1 MTQSPSGV
9 LRFGPFALDRDQ
21 RLLRLGDESL
31 PLGSR
36 AMDILLALVDAGG
49 GLLSKDALIARV
61 WPGATV
67 DESTLRV
74 HIAALRKAIG
84 DGKDGVRYIVNEQS
98 RGYRFVAPI
107 TGAAPPA
114 TPPPVV
120 DDRLPGPSG
129 RMVGRQAIVA
139 SLAELMP
146 ERRLITISG
155 PGGIGKTTVAVA
167 VAEALMASRGYRAL
181 FVDLAPISDPAR
193 VASALAARLNVALSG
208 GDPLPDLIARLREA
222 PALIILDNCEHV
234 VDAAADLAEAIHRDA
249 PLVHVLATSR
259 EPLRVDGE
267 WVHRLQ
273 TLPSPGADNAL
284 SAEAAAGFAAVQ
296 LFVERARAAN
306 DAFALTDG
314 NARAV
319 AEICRRLDG
328 MPLALELAA
337 ARIDMMG
344 PEDLAAHLDD
354 RFSLLTNGRR
364 TALPR
369 QQTLRATLDWSYGLL
384 PTEDQTV
391 LKRLGVFAG
400 PFSLDSARAVA
411 SCEIIDRFKVLEI
424 VAGLAGKSLLAVDT
438 AGPTTL
444 YRLLDTTRAYAR
456 EKLDQGADA
465 QRTARNHAEHCCT
478 QFTDTD
484 NAWEGRAKREW
495 LADKSR
501 QIDEVR
507 AALAWAFSDEGDL
520 ALAIRLIV
528 VSAPLWFHLSLPGEY
543 LTLAERAVAAIPR
556 TSLAGSV
563 EEMELLA
570 ALGHAL
576 WHTRGP
582 TPAMREAF
590 ARALQIAEDRGDI
603 GLKMRALWGLWAQA
617 ILAGDYAECAPYAH
631 QFKTPADLSGDIAA
645 IQTADHMLALLHHFA
660 GDQAQARR
668 LVQDVLSGDATPARV
683 NHANHAQV
691 DGGVAA
697 HALLMRI
704 LWLQGLPDQALA
716 LAESTARFALDT
728 DHDLTI
734 CYGLAIGAIPVAL
747 WTGQDALARQ
757 WTDALLQRASGHAVG
772 YWEIWGQGFQAALS
786 PGGRAP
792 SRAFAMQAEGF
803 ATANANMA
811 DPATLARLDQQPS
824 LWCGPELMRLSAAA
838 GGGDGEAVLSKALA
852 LAQAQGAL
860 SWELRIALSLAKTW
874 ARSGQIERGRALV
887 TSVLERFSEGGA
899 TTDQQQARAWLEA
912 APTQA

>member
-1 MTQSPSGV
+1 VTSSPSNI
-9 LRFGPFALDRDQ
+9 LQFGLLTLHRDQ
-21 RLLRLGDESL
+21 RLLRFEGETVA
-31 PLGSR
+31 LGSR
-36 AMDILLALVDAGG
+36 AMGILLALVDAGG
-49 GLLSKDALIARV
+49 ELLSKDALIARV
-61 WPGATV
+61 WPDATV

-84 DGKDGVRYIVNEQS
+84 DGKNGVRYIVNEQS
-98 RGYRFVAPI
+98 RGYRFVAPVADAGQP
-107 TGAAPPA
+107 TPAPPSS
-114 TPPPVV
+114 T
-120 DDRLPGPSG
+120 DYRLPGSSG
-129 RMVGRQAIVA
+129 RMVGRETIVV
-139 SLAELMP
+139 SLAGLMP
-146 ERRLITISG
+146 ERRLITLSG

-167 VAEALMASRGYRAL
+167 VAEALMASQGYRAL

-193 VASALAARLNVALSG
+193 VPSALAARLNVALSG
-208 GDPLPDLIARLREA
+208 ADPLPDLIARLREA

-249 PLVHVLATSR
+249 PCVHVLATSR

-273 TLPSPGADNAL
+273 TLPSPGADAAL
-284 SAEAAAGFAAVQ
+284 SATEAAAFAAVQ
-296 LFVERARAAN
+296 LFTERARAAS
-306 DAFALTDG
+306 DAFVLTDG
-314 NARAV
+314 NAGAV

-337 ARIDMMG
+337 ARIDMMSA
-344 PEDLAAHLDD
+344 EDLAAHLDD

-384 PTEDQTV
+384 PAESQVV
-391 LKRLGVFAG
+391 LDRLGVFAG
-400 PFSLDSARAVA
+400 AFSLDSARAVA
-411 SCEIIDRFKVLEI
+411 SCATIDRFKVLEI
-424 VAGLAGKSLLAVDT
+424 VTDLAGKSLLAVDAT
-438 AGPTTL
+438 GATTL
-444 YRLLDTTRAYAR
+444 YRMLDTTRAYAR
-456 EKLDQGADA
+456 EKLGQGADG
-465 QRTARNHAEHCCT
+465 QNTARAHAEHCCAL
-478 QFTDTD
+478 FGDTE

-507 AALAWAFSDEGDL
+507 AALAWSFSDEGDL
-520 ALAIRLIV
+520 AVAIRLIV
-528 VSAPLWFHLSLPGEY
+528 ASAPLWFHLSLPGEY
-543 LTLAERAVAAIPR
+543 LAFAERAVVAIPR

-582 TPAMREAF
+582 VPAMREAF
-590 ARALQIAEDRGDI
+590 ARALQIADHRDDV
-603 GLKMRALWGLWAQA
+603 GLRMRALWGLWAQA
-617 ILAGDYAECAPYAH
+617 ILTGDYAECAPFAR
-631 QFKTPADLSGDIAA
+631 QFKAPADQSGDIAA

-660 GDQAQARR
+660 GDQAQALR
-668 LVQDVLSGDATPARV
+668 LVRDVLSGDATPTRV

-704 LWLQGLPDQALA
+704 LWLQGFPDQALA
-716 LAESTARFALDT
+716 LAESTARFALET

-747 WTGQDALARQ
+747 WTGRDALARD
-757 WTDALLQRASGHAVG
+757 WIEALLQRAKGHAVG

-786 PGGRAP
+786 PSGRAP
-792 SRAFAMQAEGF
+792 SRRFAMQAEVF
-803 ATANANMA
+803 ATASPSLV
-811 DPATLARLDQQPS
+811 DPAVFARLDEQPS
-824 LWCGPELMRLSAAA
+824 LWCAPELLRLSVQA
-838 GGGDGEAVLSKALA
+838 GAPDGDAVLSKAQA

-860 SWELRIALSLAKTW
+860 SWELRIALSLAETW
-874 ARSGQIERGRALV
+874 ARSGETERGRALV
-887 TSVLERFSEGGA
+887 AAILERFSEGHD
-899 TTDQQQARAWLEA
+899 TPDQQRARALL
-912 APTQA
+912 TQI